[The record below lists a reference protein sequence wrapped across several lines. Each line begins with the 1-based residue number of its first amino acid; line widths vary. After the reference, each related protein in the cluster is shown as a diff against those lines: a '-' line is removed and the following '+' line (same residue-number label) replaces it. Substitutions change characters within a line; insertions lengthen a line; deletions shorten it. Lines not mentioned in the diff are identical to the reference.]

1 MDSTKMPK
9 IPVQDALISVQVVLQ
24 RQSALLVLVDIN
36 FPRLNVF
43 KLVNILAQTVKKTN
57 RQIVQHA
64 LLDIISMVM
73 YASQMLQEVVKQLVQ
88 EDML

>member
-1 MDSTKMPK
+1 MPK

>member
-1 MDSTKMPK
+1 MPK

-24 RQSALLVLVDIN
+24 QQSALLVLVDIN
-36 FPRLNVF
+36 FPLLNVF
-43 KLVNILAQTVKKTN
+43 KLVNILAQAVKKTN
-57 RQIVQHA
+57 RLIVQHA

-73 YASQMLQEVVKQLVQ
+73 CAKQMLQEVVKQLVQ